1 MDFAKIAEIFPG
13 EEPGVLCKLSEM
25 EIIRPS
31 NVHKL
36 ELIAPAAQIWAF
48 LRVAE
53 VSASKERRGG
63 RSEASKTTRR
73 SVTPDKLDV
82 ISLIVDLKKGPRASS
97 GVANVLV
104 CPTDQQSG
112 FVKALNEVIPPK
124 DGGNKLSSVEF
135 SKQFQDKILSF

>member
-53 VSASKERRGG
+53 VSVSEERRSGW
-63 RSEASKTTRR
+63 SEASKTTRR

-82 ISLIVDLKKGPRASS
+82 ISLIVDLKKEPRASS
-97 GVANVLV
+97 GVANELV
-104 CPTDQQSG
+104 CL

-124 DGGNKLSSVEF
+124 DGGNKLSSGEF
-135 SKQFQDKILSF
+135 SKQFQDKILNL